1 MIPRM
6 EWNFYINDQ
15 FSANARNEKFAA
27 LFGKLTVACAFDEI
41 TELDWYHLYQ
51 YEKGMKVRI
60 TDVWFQYEQ
69 GLMDD
74 LAYKVALR
82 TAAYN

>member
-1 MIPRM
+1 
-6 EWNFYINDQ
+6 
-15 FSANARNEKFAA
+15 
-27 LFGKLTVACAFDEI
+27 
-41 TELDWYHLYQ
+41 
-51 YEKGMKVRI
+51 MKVRI